1 MVSISTVWDS
11 ETCVMLGGWESQALS
26 QLSTLE
32 LQCLKCDG
40 EKWEGPWRVREIH
53 NSPYFLVVL
62 YFFSALKRKTEPCKW
77 PMACTLK
84 RSFSWRILR
93 LSGNREKPRN
103 LSAWTWSSRTGQAT

>member
-62 YFFSALKRKTEPCKW
+62 YFFFCFKKKNGALQMAHSLYFEAQFLMANIETKWKSREAKEP
-77 PMACTLK
+77 
-84 RSFSWRILR
+84 
-93 LSGNREKPRN
+93 
-103 LSAWTWSSRTGQAT
+103 